1 MCALTYRQDAD
12 TLRKCR
18 YVVGMLS
25 HTSRQVYCLSFNM
38 LYGIVDMSG
47 CFSLILQLFHSAKNK
62 FEINTHKNKSYRYFP
77 YLCICIA
84 KKEACDIDLT
94 TLSPIPLLF

>member
-1 MCALTYRQDAD
+1 ML
-12 TLRKCR
+12 KEWS
-18 YVVGMLS
+18 VGMFWRS
-25 HTSRQVYCLSFNM
+25 SSEKKK
-38 LYGIVDMSG
+38 
-47 CFSLILQLFHSAKNK
+47 KNK
-62 FEINTHKNKSYRYFP
+62 FQIYVHKSESANIYS

>member
-1 MCALTYRQDAD
+1 MSLSVYRDG
-12 TLRKCR
+12 LRKFIIIF
-18 YVVGMLS
+18 
-25 HTSRQVYCLSFNM
+25 TRQ
-38 LYGIVDMSG
+38 
-47 CFSLILQLFHSAKNK
+47 KNK
-62 FEINTHKNKSYRYFP
+62 FEINTHKNKSYRYFQ

>member
-1 MCALTYRQDAD
+1 MIML
-12 TLRKCR
+12 KEWS
-18 YVVGMLS
+18 VGMFW
-25 HTSRQVYCLSFNM
+25 RNSFDNTT
-38 LYGIVDMSG
+38 
-47 CFSLILQLFHSAKNK
+47 KNIYQI
-62 FEINTHKNKSYRYFP
+62 FVHKTENVIIYS

>member
-1 MCALTYRQDAD
+1 MECFHEHSTHKTICITNDYIEKVECRDVLEKFLT
-12 TLRKCR
+12 
-18 YVVGMLS
+18 
-25 HTSRQVYCLSFNM
+25 
-38 LYGIVDMSG
+38 
-47 CFSLILQLFHSAKNK
+47 KNK
-62 FEINTHKNKSYRYFP
+62 FQIYLHKAESANNYS